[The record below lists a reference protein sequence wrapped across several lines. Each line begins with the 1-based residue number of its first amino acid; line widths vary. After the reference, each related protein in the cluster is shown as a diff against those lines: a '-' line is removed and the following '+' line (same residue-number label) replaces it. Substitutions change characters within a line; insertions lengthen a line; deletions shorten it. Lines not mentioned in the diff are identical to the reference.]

1 MDSVESRLHGTLLG
15 LREQVLEFGSMR
27 TIEIDESLMRK
38 AMRVSGTKTKRATV
52 EAALQLLIRTKAR
65 AGMRRLRGRSIGTV
79 ILKNRAW
86 GA

>member
-38 AMRVSGTKTKRATV
+38 AMRVSGTD
-52 EAALQLLIRTKAR
+52 Q
-65 AGMRRLRGRSIGTV
+65 AGDGGGCVAVADSNEGAGWNAGVAGKGRLAG
-79 ILKNRAW
+79 
-86 GA
+86 